1 MEKEIRNSAETIEGE
16 NIVRKEIEKQKEP
29 EILLLEQDLPWDYV
43 VSKFKNIKCVI
54 YPESDQN
61 AWCAEFAKDNPKDFT
76 TNRGEFN
83 PEWKGLRDEE
93 LRRVSGVAGAIF
105 CHSKGFFAVAKTK
118 ESAIEMALLSLKN
131 N

>member
-16 NIVRKEIEKQKEP
+16 NIVRAEIEKQKEP

-105 CHSKGFFAVAKTK
+105 CHRGGFFAVAKTK